1 MVKGENESIKGRHNN
16 ILTRYLRFKTMSVLI
31 LIIIAVVSLLLLFK
45 CTDNRFEILSDNKI
59 SLTPLQITS
68 IKETGE
74 WEFLSIEDEEIVDT
88 IRKGWF
94 GDDSLIR
101 IIMGQ

>member
-1 MVKGENESIKGRHNN
+1 
-16 ILTRYLRFKTMSVLI
+16 MSVLI

-45 CTDNRFEILSDNKI
+45 CTDNRFEIFSDNKI

-94 GDDSLIR
+94 GEDSIIR
-101 IIMGQ
+101 I

>member
-74 WEFLSIEDEEIVDT
+74 WELLSIELLEIV
-88 IRKGWF
+88 F
-94 GDDSLIR
+94 
-101 IIMGQ
+101 